1 MVPFSSTRYVRTF
14 GVFDVNRAIS
24 ICSSMTQSWWQWLRG
39 WWNIGT
45 FGGSFSALRTKSQKS
60 NARCTMRN
68 EQDSNFHLGRTD
80 ADATWAV
87 KNRDFFRI
95 WAHTWVKVGTSL
107 IINICAA
114 KCSECPERGC
124 PQMKWISERSRWIR
138 RISIFAHR
146 SSLVSFLRHRT
157 STRVHAVVPFSDTH
171 SPTWRPSRW
180 SWG

>member
-1 MVPFSSTRYVRTF
+1 
-14 GVFDVNRAIS
+14 
-24 ICSSMTQSWWQWLRG
+24 MTQSWWQWLRG

-95 WAHTWVKVGTSL
+95 WAHTWVKVGNSL
-107 IINICAA
+107 IINMCGEVFGMSRDGMSSNEVDLGEVAVDSANIYFCA
-114 KCSECPERGC
+114 
-124 PQMKWISERSRWIR
+124 
-138 RISIFAHR
+138 
-146 SSLVSFLRHRT
+146 
-157 STRVHAVVPFSDTH
+157 
-171 SPTWRPSRW
+171 
-180 SWG
+180 